1 MAKREINTN
10 EINEEYILASIV
22 EERKEKS
29 MTNPVKDSSTANEP
43 QKQEEKR
50 KRRNS
55 QPDYESMFIKESDVT
70 TRQARHVY
78 IRTDFHDL
86 ISKIIHVIANK
97 EMSIFSYIDNVLAHH
112 FEEFQEE
119 ISKIYKEKNKDIF

>member
-10 EINEEYILASIV
+10 EINEESILASIV

-29 MTNPVKDSSTANEP
+29 VANPVKDSSTGNEP
-43 QKQEEKR
+43 AKQEDKR

-55 QPDYESMFIKESDVT
+55 QADYETLFIKESDIT

-78 IRTDFHDL
+78 IRTDFHEL
-86 ISKIIHVIANK
+86 ISKITHVIANK

-112 FEEFQEE
+112 FEEYQEE

>member
-22 EERKEKS
+22 EDRKEKS
-29 MTNPVKDSSTANEP
+29 MTNPVKDSSTSNEP

-86 ISKIIHVIANK
+86 ISKITHVIANK

>member
-10 EINEEYILASIV
+10 EINEESILASIV

-29 MTNPVKDSSTANEP
+29 VGNPARGSSTGNEP

-55 QPDYESMFIKESDVT
+55 QADYETLFIKESDIT

-78 IRTDFHDL
+78 IRTDFHEL
-86 ISKIIHVIANK
+86 ISKIAHVIANK

-119 ISKIYKEKNKDIF
+119 IIKNLQREK

>member
-10 EINEEYILASIV
+10 EINEESILASIV

-29 MTNPVKDSSTANEP
+29 VANPVNGNEP
-43 QKQEEKR
+43 QKQEDKR

-55 QPDYESMFIKESDVT
+55 QADYETLFIKESDIT

-86 ISKIIHVIANK
+86 ISKITYVIANK

>member
-29 MTNPVKDSSTANEP
+29 MTNRVKDSSTGNEP

-86 ISKIIHVIANK
+86 ISKITHIIANK

>member
-1 MAKREINTN
+1 LLPFSKFLFAGKR
-10 EINEEYILASIV
+10 V
-22 EERKEKS
+22 E
-29 MTNPVKDSSTANEP
+29 
-43 QKQEEKR
+43 R

-55 QPDYESMFIKESDVT
+55 QADYETLFIKESDIT

-86 ISKIIHVIANK
+86 ISKITYVIANK

>member
-22 EERKEKS
+22 EDRKEKS

-43 QKQEEKR
+43 QKQEDKR

-78 IRTDFHDL
+78 IRTDFHEL
-86 ISKIIHVIANK
+86 ISKITHVIANK